1 MRSGPARCRRARLQG
16 EVYERPGSKRDPV
29 VWQSDSSLLSQ
40 LPEGDGKAM
49 EKLWFTQ
56 APGTAQRHLDIP
68 KDTNSGTSVLFPH
81 PANIFVFNL

>member
-1 MRSGPARCRRARLQG
+1 MKGQVQNVTLLF
-16 EVYERPGSKRDPV
+16 GSLTLPC
-29 VWQSDSSLLSQ
+29 SLSCLKV
-40 LPEGDGKAM
+40 DGKAM

-56 APGTAQRHLDIP
+56 APGTAQQHLDIP